1 MFEGVVDA
9 FSDEASEADFAAG
22 NCGGNVK
29 ADSHSATAS
38 GVDFLTLQAL
48 IVLSRWA
55 LQGRRCFSLWL
66 AFYPVVIMEGLLV
79 VVFALLGTSLRCF
92 LIIC

>member
-1 MFEGVVDA
+1 LEVFEGVFDA

-38 GVDFLTLQAL
+38 DVDILT
-48 IVLSRWA
+48 V
-55 LQGRRCFSLWL
+55 
-66 AFYPVVIMEGLLV
+66 
-79 VVFALLGTSLRCF
+79 
-92 LIIC
+92 